1 MTQNKGMTKPQK
13 PFCLEYD
20 EAENKI
26 FSAVSESAKK
36 VPFYLIEGI
45 LTNLLHQVRENAKA
59 EKANAALLYE
69 KQIKEYEAE
78 TEGSENE

>member
-1 MTQNKGMTKPQK
+1 MSKPNK

-26 FSAVSESAKK
+26 FSAVDESAKVNK
-36 VPFYLIEGI
+36 IPFYLLEGI

-59 EKANAALLYE
+59 EKANAARSYE
-69 KQIKEYEAE
+69 KQMKEYEAE

>member
-1 MTQNKGMTKPQK
+1 MTKDMTKPKK

-20 EAENKI
+20 EAEGEI
-26 FSAVSESAKK
+26 FSAVDEAAKK
-36 VPFYLIEGI
+36 IPFYLIEGI
-45 LTNLLHQVRENAKA
+45 LTNILHQVRANAKA
-59 EKANAALLYE
+59 EKVSAAKSYE

>member
-1 MTQNKGMTKPQK
+1 MPKLNK

-26 FSAVSESAKK
+26 FSAVDESAKVNK
-36 VPFYLIEGI
+36 IPFYLLEGI
-45 LTNLLHQVRENAKA
+45 LTNILHQVRENAKA
-59 EKANAALLYE
+59 EKANAARSYE
-69 KQIKEYEAE
+69 KQMKEYEAE

>member
-1 MTQNKGMTKPQK
+1 MTKDMTKPKK

-20 EAENKI
+20 EAEGEI

-59 EKANAALLYE
+59 EKVNAARAYE
-69 KQIKEYEAE
+69 QQMKEYEAE
-78 TEGSENE
+78 TEGSKDE